1 MAATGDTK
9 DHSDSRTE
17 GFWFTSMTPGETKTF
32 WGCFAGWALDAFDVQ
47 LYSLVIPALFTLG
60 FISIGYLGSL
70 ISLGAAIA
78 IFAGSAYALMAI
90 ATLRLP
96 ETRGLELESEA
107 LGA

>member
-1 MAATGDTK
+1 MFRVDPGDGHNQR
-9 DHSDSRTE
+9 DD
-17 GFWFTSMTPGETKTF
+17 GTF

-47 LYSLVIPALFTLG
+47 LYSLVIPALLTLG

-70 ISLGAAIA
+70 ISLGAAVA
-78 IFAGSAYALMAI
+78 IFAGSSYALMAI